1 MKAMTLNQGSPQH
14 RAYQSVGWGIFL
26 IIVAVTP
33 YLLPL
38 YQVSRMNRAL
48 TYAVAILG
56 VNLVIGYSGLIALGH
71 SAFFGIGAF
80 LTATL
85 VQDENWDFWMTIPIV
100 FAFTFIVGMILGLP
114 ALRIRG
120 LYLALVTIAFAA
132 VFPTLAKIDALEIG
146 GLTIEGR
153 TGGANGKRIDEEV
166 IAPSWLPSSIFG
178 DANEGEIYRYW
189 LIALITAVLFL
200 LTRNVLKSRPGRSI
214 VAIRDNE
221 IGAAVSGVNL
231 PITKT
236 LTFGLSSALAGVG
249 GMMLAMDKSFAAEQ
263 DFSFTLAV
271 AAARRARGRRTRH
284 PLGPRD
290 RRAGGGVRRPVGQG
304 EHRQVRVP
312 EPAQRGTAGHRHLR
326 RHPHRRHVLRA
337 GRDRRRPAAAEG
349 QVRQRDPTTAVTAD
363 GGDRGT
369 GPGAI
374 GARDRR
380 SDAGHDLSRPA
391 DKGGN
396 RHITTAGAGR
406 QVCPGRSTS
415 HALE

>member
-1 MKAMTLNQGSPQH
+1 VKALTLRQGSPQH
-14 RAYQSVGWGIFL
+14 RLYQSVGWGIFL
-26 IIVAVTP
+26 LIVAVLP
-33 YLLPL
+33 YVLPL
-38 YQVSRMNRAL
+38 YQVSRMNRAI

-85 VQDENWDFWMTIPIV
+85 VQDENWDFWMTIPVV
-100 FAFTFIVGMILGLP
+100 FAFTFFVGMVLGLP

-132 VFPTLAKIDALEIG
+132 VFPTLAKIDALEIR

-166 IAPSWLPSSIFG
+166 VAPSWLPSSIFG

-189 LIALITAVLFL
+189 LIALIAAVLFL

-214 VAIRDNE
+214 IAIRDNE

-236 LTFGLSSALAGVG
+236 LTFGLSSALAGLG

-271 AAARRARGRRTRH
+271 ALLVGLVVGGLGTLWGPVAGALVVVFVDQWAKENTDRFDFLNLPNEG
-284 PLGPRD
+284 PLAIAIFGAILIVVTFFAP
-290 RRAGGGVRRPVGQG
+290 AGIVG
-304 EHRQVRVP
+304 
-312 EPAQRGTAGHRHLR
+312 ALR
-326 RHPHRRHVLRA
+326 RLKNRFVSIIPRPPSQPRA
-337 GRDRRRPAAAEG
+337 ATAEPV
-349 QVRQRDPTTAVTAD
+349 QETKQPEIV
-363 GGDRGT
+363 
-369 GPGAI
+369 GATR
-374 GARDRR
+374 AM
-380 SDAGHDLSRPA
+380 
-391 DKGGN
+391 
-396 RHITTAGAGR
+396 T
-406 QVCPGRSTS
+406 
-415 HALE
+415 